1 MNYFGDEE
9 EVWVM
14 DSMIPSIEHRPALV
28 ADAAL
33 LLGKLSVHC
42 LSRHH
47 ITLLP
52 LTEFQVHNT
61 APWPRLPPAP
71 HLAPSL
77 AFSQGLLLS
86 HFSRL

>member
-9 EVWVM
+9 EVWVTGWY
-14 DSMIPSIEHRPALV
+14 DPQHRTQAGPGSRRRPSSGEAQHAL
-28 ADAAL
+28 AL
-33 LLGKLSVHC
+33 
-42 LSRHH
+42 RHH

-52 LTEFQVHNT
+52 LTELQVHNA

-86 HFSRL
+86 HSSRL